1 MDLTLTTH
9 SQPEVS
15 KAMETVS
22 DLSLDEF
29 RKIMRR
35 CSGKAIALDTET
47 TGLKWWNEHLT
58 TIGFHCPAEGIEGTI
73 DIGRPVNGYLTN
85 LRDPKSWV
93 LDDPELLVFEENVR
107 AIVREELKPGTIT
120 VFHNAKFDM
129 HMLGVDPYDCYG
141 WRYIDTTV
149 LIHLRDSRDKKGME
163 QAEKALLGTNSKR
176 NHIEQA
182 PSDKKIRKKV
192 WLWPAHIRQD
202 YCVNDCRVT
211 WQFLEV
217 LAPIIKDLELWDLF
231 LKEMKYLK
239 IIYKS
244 ERIGF
249 QTDPEFIGRAYM
261 QLVKHRKDLEQQL
274 YDAVGYEFAW
284 RSAKKLSYAL
294 YDNLGIP
301 MPVNPFATMGGTAK
315 SYKTKMGF
323 ERVMEIKSN
332 YTSTNT
338 STFLLM
344 EKAHHPLG
352 ELVAALREADKLA
365 KQLGKWQTLVD
376 AKDVI
381 HTNYKMTGTR
391 TGRLSSSD
399 PNLANIPSDTR
410 GRFTQGIFSGGT
422 VRTDEYN
429 LRKGFIARPGKILS
443 SVDYKQMEMRMF
455 GIDSEDP
462 HMLEALTSGV
472 DIHLYIAHKV
482 WGKCGPELDKIHREW
497 SKTIGFGLIY
507 GMTTG
512 SLEHKLGMTKT
523 QAKQV
528 VEDYWGAFPRIR
540 PWIYDT
546 IMTLKKD
553 NYERYWSGRI
563 WREETEMFM
572 YKGANARIQGG
583 CADLLSVAAI
593 RLDDWIVK
601 TFPKGDA
608 HILSYIYDEMIVECP
623 IADLAMVVDNQMRIM
638 QVPDLFGIP
647 FLTDA
652 KVGYSYGDLHEY
664 DPKKDYALEAPQHAL
679 LPESV

>member
-1 MDLTLTTH
+1 MKTLLN
-9 SQPEVS
+9 
-15 KAMETVS
+15 
-22 DLSLDEF
+22 LSLKEF
-29 RKIMRR
+29 AKALRQ
-35 CSGKAIALDTET
+35 CSGKAVALDTET
-47 TGLKWWNEHLT
+47 TGLKWWEDHLT
-58 TIGFHCPAEGIEGTI
+58 SVGFYCPAAELEGTI
-73 DIGRPVNGYLTN
+73 DLGRPVKGYYTN
-85 LRDPKSWV
+85 PKDVKTWV
-93 LDDPELLVFEENVR
+93 LDDPELLEFEKELR
-107 AIVREELKPGTIT
+107 AIVKKELKPKTIA

-129 HMLGVDPYDCYG
+129 HFLGVDPYTTQG
-141 WRYIDTTV
+141 WRIVDTTV
-149 LIHLRDSRDKKGME
+149 LIHLRDSRSKKGME
-163 QAEKALLGTNSKR
+163 QAEKELLGTNSKR
-176 NHIEQA
+176 QHIEYA
-182 PSDKKIRKKV
+182 PPDKKIRKKI
-192 WLWPAHIRQD
+192 WLWPSHIRQD
-202 YCVNDCRVT
+202 YLLNDCRVT

-217 LAPIIKDLELWDLF
+217 LAPIVKELDLWELF

-239 IIYKS
+239 LIYKS
-244 ERIGF
+244 EHIGF
-249 QTDPEFIGRAYM
+249 LTDPEYISRAKM
-261 QLVKHRKDLEQQL
+261 QLLKHRLDLEQQL
-274 YDAVGYEFAW
+274 FDACGYEFKW
-284 RSAKKLSYAL
+284 RSAKQLSYAL

-344 EKAHHPLG
+344 EKAKHPLG

-365 KQLGKWQTLVD
+365 KQLAKWETLMD
-376 AKDVI
+376 SNYVI

-399 PNLANIPSDTR
+399 PNLANIPSDVR

-422 VRTDEYN
+422 TRTDEYN
-429 LRKGFIARPGKILS
+429 LRKGFISRRGRILV

-455 GIDSEDP
+455 GIDSDDP
-462 HMLEALTSGV
+462 YMLEALTAGV

-482 WGKCGPELDKIHREW
+482 WGQCGKEQDKIHREW

-512 SLEHKLGMTKT
+512 SLEHKLGMTKA

-546 IMTLKKD
+546 IMTLKEFG
-553 NYERYWSGRI
+553 YERYWSGRI

-583 CADLLSVAAI
+583 CADLLSVAAL
-593 RLDDWIVK
+593 RVDDWLTK
-601 TFPKGDA
+601 RFPQGEA
-608 HILSYIYDEMIVECP
+608 HIVSYIYDELITEVP
-623 IADLAMVVDNQMRIM
+623 IEAVHEVAAKQQELM

-647 FLTDA
+647 FFTDC
-652 KVGYSYGDLHEY
+652 KVGYSYGTFI
-664 DPKKDYALEAPQHAL
+664 DYEKFKEAPL
-679 LPESV
+679 LPAGYEGVLV

>member
-1 MDLTLTTH
+1 
-9 SQPEVS
+9 
-15 KAMETVS
+15 MET
-22 DLSLDEF
+22 LSNLTYNQF
-29 RKIMRR
+29 RRALRK
-35 CSGKAIALDTET
+35 CSGKPVVLDTET
-47 TGLKWWNEHLT
+47 TGLKWWNDHLT
-58 TIGFHCPAEGIEGTI
+58 TIGFHCPQAGIEGTI
-73 DIGRPVNGYLTN
+73 DLGRPVNGYLTN
-85 LRDPKSWV
+85 PKDAKSWV
-93 LDDPELLVFEENVR
+93 LDDPELLEFETKVR
-107 AIVREELKPGTIT
+107 EIVAEELKPGTLAI
-120 VFHNAKFDM
+120 FHNAKFDM
-129 HMLGVDPYDCYG
+129 HMLGVEPYKCFG
-141 WRYIDTTV
+141 WKIIDTTV
-149 LIHLRDSRDKKGME
+149 MIHLRDSRDKKAME
-163 QAEKALLGTNSKR
+163 QAERILLGSNSKR
-176 NHIEQA
+176 AHVEKA
-182 PSDKKIRKKV
+182 PTDKKIRKKV
-192 WLWPAHIRQD
+192 WLWPADVRQD

-211 WQFLEV
+211 YQFLETLTPI
-217 LAPIIKDLELWDLF
+217 LAELDLGLL
-231 LKEMKYLK
+231 LRKEMKYLRL
-239 IIYKS
+239 IYKS

-249 QTDPEFIGRAYM
+249 MADPEYIGKAYM
-261 QLVKHRKDLEQQL
+261 KLIKHRKDLEQQL
-274 YDAVGYEFAW
+274 FDAVGYEFKW
-284 RSAKKLSYAL
+284 RSAQKLSYAL
-294 YDNLGIP
+294 YENLGIP

-365 KQLGKWQTLVD
+365 KQLAKWQTLMD
-376 AKDVI
+376 KDNVI

-399 PNLANIPSDTR
+399 PNLANIPSDVR
-410 GRFTQGIFSGGT
+410 GRFTQGLFSGGT
-422 VRTDEYN
+422 TRTDEYN
-429 LRKGFIARPGKILS
+429 LRKGFVARPGRVLV

-462 HMLEALTSGV
+462 YMLEALTSGV

-482 WGKCGPELDKIHREW
+482 WGKCGDALDKIHREW

-512 SLEHKLGMTKT
+512 SLEHKLGMTKA

-546 IMTLKKD
+546 IMTLKRD
-553 NYERYWSGRI
+553 GLERYWSGRI

-583 CADLLSVAAI
+583 CADLLSIAAL
-593 RLDDWIVK
+593 RLDEWLVSHGQDYGHIV
-601 TFPKGDA
+601 
-608 HILSYIYDEMIVECP
+608 SYIYDELITEVPLQDVYYVAEH
-623 IADLAMVVDNQMRIM
+623 QMEIM

-647 FLTDA
+647 FLTEA
-652 KVGYSYGDLHEY
+652 KVGFSYGTLMDLEKFKKEY
-664 DPKKDYALEAPQHAL
+664 SEPLSVPLLE
-679 LPESV
+679 ETV

>member
-1 MDLTLTTH
+1 
-9 SQPEVS
+9 
-15 KAMETVS
+15 
-22 DLSLDEF
+22 
-29 RKIMRR
+29 MRQ
-35 CSGKAIALDTET
+35 CSGKAIVLDTET
-47 TGLKWWNEHLT
+47 TGLKWWNDHVT
-58 TIGFHCPAEGIEGTI
+58 TIGFHCPGADVEGTI
-73 DIGRPVNGYLTN
+73 DLGRPVNGYYTN
-85 LRDPKSWV
+85 PKDKKSWV
-93 LDDPELLVFEENVR
+93 VDDPELLVFEEKVL
-107 AIVREELKPGTIT
+107 AIVNEELKPGTI
-120 VFHNAKFDM
+120 VVGHNLKFDL
-129 HMLGVDPYDCYG
+129 HMMQVDAYTCND
-141 WRYIDTTV
+141 WRLIDTTI
-149 LIHLRDSRDKKGME
+149 LIHLQDSRNKKGME
-163 QAEKALLGTNSKR
+163 AAEKTLLGTNSKR

-182 PSDKKIRKKV
+182 PSDKKIKKKV
-192 WLWPAHIRQD
+192 WLWPSEVRQD

-217 LAPIIKDLELWDLF
+217 LAPIIKSLDLWELF
-231 LKEMKYLK
+231 LKEMKYFR

-249 QTDPEFIGRAYM
+249 LTDPEFISRSKM
-261 QLVKHRKDLEQQL
+261 KLMLHRKQLEQQL
-274 YDAVGYEFAW
+274 YDAVGYEFKW
-284 RSAKKLSYAL
+284 RSAKKLSYAI

-315 SYKTKMGF
+315 SYKTQMGF

-352 ELVAALREADKLA
+352 ELIAALREADKLA
-365 KQLGKWQTLVD
+365 KQLAKWETLMD
-376 AKDVI
+376 EECVI

-391 TGRLSSSD
+391 TGRLSSAE
-399 PNLANIPSDTR
+399 PNLANIPSDVR
-410 GRFTQGIFSGGT
+410 GRFTQGVFSGGT
-422 VRTDEYN
+422 TRTDEYN
-429 LRKGFIARPGKILS
+429 LRKGFIARPGRILV

-462 HMLEALTSGV
+462 HMIEALTAGV

-482 WGKCGPELDKIHREW
+482 WGDCGPAEDKIHREW

-512 SLEHKLGMTKT
+512 SLEHKLGMTKA

-528 VEDYWGAFPRIR
+528 VADYWGAFPRIR

-546 IMTLKKD
+546 IMTLKQD
-553 NYERYWSGRI
+553 GYERYWSGRI

-583 CADLLSVAAI
+583 CADLLSIAVI
-593 RLDDWIVK
+593 RLDEWL
-601 TFPKGDA
+601 TSKGKGWG
-608 HILSYIYDEMIVECP
+608 HILSYIYDELITEVP
-623 IADLAMVVDNQMRIM
+623 IEAVYEVAENQQRIM

-647 FLTDA
+647 FLTDC
-652 KVGYSYGDLHEY
+652 KVGYSYGTLVDLEKFQEQ
-664 DPKKDYALEAPQHAL
+664 PALPAGYEGAL
-679 LPESV
+679 L